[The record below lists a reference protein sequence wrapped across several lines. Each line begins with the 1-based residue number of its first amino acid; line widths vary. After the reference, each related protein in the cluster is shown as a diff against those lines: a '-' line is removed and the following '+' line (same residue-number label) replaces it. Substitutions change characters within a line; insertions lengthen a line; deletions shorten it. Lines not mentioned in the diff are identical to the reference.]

1 MWQLI
6 IALTRQQRPP
16 YRLHIS
22 SPLCWSTAVV
32 KVHFQADGSGSWLFS
47 SPVSSFTCMQY
58 SAPLFKFSRVKLLFS
73 VSSVCRSK
81 KEETCH

>member
-1 MWQLI
+1 MAAHYALI
-6 IALTRQQRPP
+6 QQQRPP

-32 KVHFQADGSGSWLFS
+32 KVHFQADGSCLFS
-47 SPVSSFTCMQY
+47 FLVLSFTSMQY
-58 SAPLFKFSRVKLLFS
+58 SAPFFKFSRVKLLFS

>member
-1 MWQLI
+1 MAAHYALI
-6 IALTRQQRPP
+6 QQQRPP

-32 KVHFQADGSGSWLFS
+32 KVHFQADGSWLFS
-47 SPVSSFTCMQY
+47 SLVLSFTSMQY
-58 SAPLFKFSRVKLLFS
+58 SAPFFKFSRVKLLFS

>member
-1 MWQLI
+1 MAAHYALI
-6 IALTRQQRPP
+6 QQQHPP

-22 SPLCWSTAVV
+22 SPRCWSTAVV
-32 KVHFQADGSGSWLFS
+32 KVHFQADGSCLFS
-47 SPVSSFTCMQY
+47 FLVLSFTSMQY
-58 SAPLFKFSRVKLLFS
+58 SAPFFKFSRVKLLFS